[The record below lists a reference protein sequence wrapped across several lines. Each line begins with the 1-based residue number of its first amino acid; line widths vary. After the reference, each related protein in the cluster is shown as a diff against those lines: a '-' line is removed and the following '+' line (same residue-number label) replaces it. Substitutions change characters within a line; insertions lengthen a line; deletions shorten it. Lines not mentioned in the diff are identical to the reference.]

1 MDLLLTHGYFLQED
15 AQERRLMKP
24 YPPLGILYLSSHL
37 KRAGFSVG
45 LFDST
50 FQTFDAFHA
59 YLARERP
66 AIVGIAC
73 NLMTK
78 RSVLRMIPLC
88 RSHGALVVLGGPEP
102 ASYAE
107 QYLDAGADVIVA
119 GEGERT
125 LDELLPI
132 LTRRPDTRDW
142 GHVQGIAF
150 RDERGAVVRTPPRPL
165 IPALDDQPFPDR
177 DAIDLETYLAT
188 WRRHHGRAST
198 SLITARGCPYRCR
211 WCSRSVFGETHRR
224 RSVTNVADEVEE
236 IVHRYHP
243 DMLWY
248 ADDVF
253 TIHHGWILKYA
264 AELDRRGLRVPFEC
278 ISRADRITPAIADAL
293 ARLGCWRLWIG
304 SESGSQ
310 RILDAMD
317 RGVTVGAV
325 QEATR
330 ALRARG
336 IQVGMFIMLGYA
348 GEELE
353 DLGATVEHLKR
364 AAPDI
369 FLTTVAYPIKGTPY
383 YDDIRDAIDQPR
395 DWAGRTDRD
404 LVIRNRPG
412 RAFYQFARRWMT
424 AEVARDRHRSEGR
437 RLRAARSA
445 ISAGIGRAG
454 MALFS
459 RVAHESRLAD
469 VRPTSGGER
478 GRPAPEPR
486 VPSP

>member
-37 KRAGFSVG
+37 KRAGFSVR

-50 FQTFDAFHA
+50 FQTFDAFRA
-59 YLARERP
+59 WIARERP
-66 AIVGIAC
+66 PIVGIAC

-78 RSVLRMIPLC
+78 RSVVRMIPVC

-107 QYLDAGADVIVA
+107 QYLDAGADVIVS

-125 LDELLPI
+125 LEELLPL
-132 LTRRPDTRDW
+132 LTRKPAARDL
-142 GHVQGIAF
+142 GHVQGIVY
-150 RDERGAVVRTPPRPL
+150 RDERGAIVRTPPRPL
-165 IPALDDQPFPDR
+165 IPVLDDQPFPDR
-177 DAIDLETYLAT
+177 EAIDLETYLDT
-188 WRRHHGRAST
+188 WRRHHGQASA
-198 SLITARGCPYRCR
+198 SLITARGCPYTCR

-224 RSVTNVADEVEE
+224 RSVANVADEVEQ
-236 IVHRYHP
+236 IVDRYHP

-264 AELDRRGLRVPFEC
+264 AELERRRLRVPFEC

-293 ARLGCWRLWIG
+293 ARLGCRRLWIG

-310 RILDAMD
+310 RILDAME

-325 QEATR
+325 QDATQL
-330 ALRARG
+330 LRGRG

-348 GEELE
+348 GEELQ
-353 DLGATVEHLKR
+353 DLEATVDHLKR
-364 AAPDI
+364 AAPDV

-383 YDDIRDAIDQPR
+383 YNEVRDEIDVPGK
-395 DWAGRTDRD
+395 WSTRTDRD
-404 LVIRNRPG
+404 LRIRNRPG
-412 RAFYQFARRWMT
+412 RAYYQFARRWMT
-424 AEVARDRHRSEGR
+424 AEVARDRYRRNGR

-445 ISAGIGRAG
+445 VSALVGRAG
-454 MALFS
+454 MALLS
-459 RVAHESRLAD
+459 ARPPTSESRL
-469 VRPTSGGER
+469 PN
-478 GRPAPEPR
+478 PESHRLP
-486 VPSP
+486 